1 MHHANKKTHLY
12 LKIFFTFTLQF
23 SILMM
28 VKVEWICIVPGCK
41 SNSRTPGH
49 FFPKS
54 PILSEKWKE
63 AINNNI
69 ILNVSSEEL
78 RKYRVCHLHFLPE
91 DYIYTQNRR
100 RLKHN
105 AVPSVNICNMQTV
118 TGSTEI
124 NDANT
129 EINNTNTEI
138 NDTNTEINDTNTEI
152 NDTNNTSIQLDLQSQ
167 TNTKLH
173 LQSQTSNE
181 PEPSTSNFIC
191 AETNMQNNQNNI
203 TNKVNSPSKISRNI
217 LGSVTRQCHLT
228 PKAQKIYKKAVTL
241 AKEKN
246 RMKRQ
251 IIDYKT
257 RLKDAKKLSKTQ
269 FCKMFNSLTATQRL
283 FFNMQLRNTK
293 YAPKVHLKTLFD
305 ELKFSLQLTCPERS
319 SQYLSNICFDSKT
332 YNNVNL

>member
-1 MHHANKKTHLY
+1 
-12 LKIFFTFTLQF
+12 
-23 SILMM
+23 MM

-63 AINNNI
+63 AVNNST
-69 ILNVSSEEL
+69 ILNVSSEGS

-105 AVPSVNICNMQTV
+105 AVPSVNICNMQIV
-118 TGSTEI
+118 TGSNQIVEKVGTEINNANTEINNANTEINDANTEI

-129 EINNTNTEI
+129 EINNANTEI
-138 NDTNTEINDTNTEI
+138 NDTSDTTDIQQHLQSKTNTE
-152 NDTNNTSIQLDLQSQ
+152 
-167 TNTKLH
+167 LH
-173 LQSQTSNE
+173 LQFQTSNE
-181 PEPSTSNFIC
+181 FEPSTSNFIC
-191 AETNMQNNQNNI
+191 VQANMQNDQNNI
-203 TNKVNSPSKISRNI
+203 TNKVNSPPRISKNI

-241 AKEKN
+241 AKERN

-257 RLKDAKKLSKTQ
+257 RLKDAKKLSTTQ
-269 FCKMFNSLTATQRL
+269 FCKNFNSLTSTQQL

-293 YAPKVHLKTLFD
+293 YAPKVHFKTLFN
-305 ELKFSLQLTCPERS
+305 ELKSSLQSTCPERS
-319 SQYLSNICFDSKT
+319 SQYLSNISFD
-332 YNNVNL
+332 

>member
-1 MHHANKKTHLY
+1 
-12 LKIFFTFTLQF
+12 
-23 SILMM
+23 MM

-63 AINNNI
+63 AVNNST
-69 ILNVSSEEL
+69 ILNVSSEES

-105 AVPSVNICNMQTV
+105 AVPSVNICNMQIV

-124 NDANT
+124 NNA
-129 EINNTNTEI
+129 NTEI
-138 NDTNTEINDTNTEI
+138 NDTSDTT
-152 NDTNNTSIQLDLQSQ
+152 DIQ
-167 TNTKLH
+167 LH
-173 LQSQTSNE
+173 LQSKTNTELHLQFQTSNE
-181 PEPSTSNFIC
+181 FEPSTSNFIC
-191 AETNMQNNQNNI
+191 VQANMQNDQNNI
-203 TNKVNSPSKISRNI
+203 TNKVNSPPRISKNI

-241 AKEKN
+241 AKERN

-257 RLKDAKKLSKTQ
+257 RLKDAKKLSNTQ
-269 FCKMFNSLTATQRL
+269 FCKNFNSLTSTQQL

-293 YAPKVHLKTLFD
+293 YAPKVHFKTLFN
-305 ELKFSLQLTCPERS
+305 ELKSSLQSTCPERS
-319 SQYLSNICFDSKT
+319 SQYLSNISFDSKI